1 MRYGVT
7 NRRSITRKAVGR
19 SMAIMGSL
27 PLLTGNLLCFSLV
40 SGLEPRYRHNMVV
53 ATCLP
58 EDLDESKAFPI
69 IRETNPMLRIGIVM
83 IP

>member
-7 NRRSITRKAVGR
+7 NRRSITRKTVGR
-19 SMAIMGSL
+19 SMGSL